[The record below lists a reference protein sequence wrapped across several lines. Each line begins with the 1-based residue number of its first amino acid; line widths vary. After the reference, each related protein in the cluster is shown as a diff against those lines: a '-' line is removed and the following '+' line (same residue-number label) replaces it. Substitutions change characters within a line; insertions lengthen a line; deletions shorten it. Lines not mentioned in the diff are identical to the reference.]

1 MKMRR
6 IALLFVLIAGLAAA
20 SAARSQQPVTTRANT
35 ATPARDSVVLK
46 ASPELQKSLD
56 QLAASIQALAQ
67 RIASDPEIKTAAM
80 NVASGFVT
88 TAQQVIA
95 EQSGVLEEALKKA
108 AQQINAA
115 QKDLP
120 SPPKK

>member
-1 MKMRR
+1 M
-6 IALLFVLIAGLAAA
+6 
-20 SAARSQQPVTTRANT
+20 
-35 ATPARDSVVLK
+35 VLK

-67 RIASDPEIKTAAM
+67 RIASDPEIKSAAM

>member
-1 MKMRR
+1 MRR
-6 IALLFVLIAGLAAA
+6 IALLFVLVMGLAAA
-20 SAARSQQPVTTRANT
+20 SAARSQQPVTGNRAKA
-35 ATPARDSVVLK
+35 ATPAKDSVVFK

-95 EQSGVLEEALKKA
+95 EQSGVLEDALKKA

-120 SPPKK
+120 TPSKK

>member
-6 IALLFVLIAGLAAA
+6 IALLFVLVTCLAAA
-20 SAARSQQPVTTRANT
+20 SAARSQQPASSHAKVA
-35 ATPARDSVVLK
+35 AKDSGVFK
-46 ASPELQKSLD
+46 PSPELQKSLD
-56 QLAASIQALAQ
+56 QLAASVQALAQ

-115 QKDLP
+115 QKDP
-120 SPPKK
+120 QTPTKK